1 MVAVN
6 DLFYCLVSVE
16 VTLVQF
22 GSIVGT
28 IALILALYILWKIQ
42 GVVLLG
48 FAAVVIATVI
58 NRLVQ
63 PLERLRMPRGVA
75 VVLALSVILIVVAGL
90 LSLAAPPVIQQFQDL
105 IRLIPELADQ
115 VTTWTGW
122 LQRRLPSELASEIQ
136 NLDSTAQNLQ
146 IWIERL
152 FGNFF
157 NLFFSTLG
165 VMINALL
172 FTFVTI
178 MLLLNPQ
185 PYRQGFIL
193 LFPSFYRDRI
203 DEILDQCE
211 STLTGWAIGVLF
223 NMTVIGILSATG
235 LWILGVPLPLANAI
249 LAAIL
254 ALIPN
259 LGPALS
265 VIPPAL
271 LGFLEAPWRGV
282 AVIILY
288 VIIQQIESNILTPLV
303 MQRQVSLLPAVT
315 LLSLAAF
322 GILFGVLGLF
332 LALPIVVV
340 AQVWITEV
348 LVHDIF
354 DPWKEA
360 RSHSSHAESEDGF
373 EGERSEGL

>member
-1 MVAVN
+1 MR
-6 DLFYCLVSVE
+6 
-16 VTLVQF
+16 F
-22 GSIVGT
+22 GSILGT
-28 IALILALYILWKIQ
+28 IALILALYILWEIQ

-75 VVLALSVILIVVAGL
+75 VILALSVILIVVAGL

-115 VTTWTGW
+115 VTMWTGW
-122 LQRRLPSELASEIQ
+122 LQRRLPSELASEIR

-185 PYRQGFIL
+185 PYRRGFIL

-223 NMTVIGILSATG
+223 NMTVIGLLSAIG

-259 LGPALS
+259 LGPVVS

-271 LGFLEAPWRGV
+271 LGFLEAPWQGV

-348 LVHDIF
+348 LIHDIF
-354 DPWKEA
+354 DPWQDA
-360 RSHSSHAESEDGF
+360 RSQRADSG
-373 EGERSEGL
+373 RSEELGTNKTGVEGGQGDQL

>member
-1 MVAVN
+1 M
-6 DLFYCLVSVE
+6 
-16 VTLVQF
+16 QF
-22 GSIVGT
+22 GSILGA
-28 IALILALYILWKIQ
+28 IALIISLYILWEIQ
-42 GVVLLG
+42 GVILLG
-48 FAAVVIATVI
+48 FAAVVFATVI

-63 PLERLRMPRGVA
+63 PLERLKLPRGVA
-75 VVLALSVILIVVAGL
+75 VMLALFTILIVVAGL
-90 LSLAAPPVIQQFQDL
+90 LSLAAPPVVQQFQDL
-105 IRLIPELADQ
+105 IQQIPVIADQ
-115 VTTWTGW
+115 VTNWTGW
-122 LQRRLPSELASEIQ
+122 LQGRLPSEVAAYIR
-136 NLDSTAQNLQ
+136 NLDSTAQDLQ
-146 IWIERL
+146 MWIERL

-157 NLFFSTLG
+157 SIFFSTLG

-185 PYRQGFIL
+185 PYRRGFIL
-193 LFPSFYRDRI
+193 LFPSFYRDRV
-203 DEILDQCE
+203 DQILDQCE
-211 STLTGWAIGVLF
+211 STLTGWATGVLF

-259 LGPALS
+259 LGPVLS

-271 LGFLEAPWRGV
+271 LGVLGAPWRGL

-288 VIIQQIESNILTPLV
+288 IVIQQIESNILTPLV
-303 MQRQVSLLPAVT
+303 MQRQVSILPAMT

-322 GILFGVLGLF
+322 GLLFGVLGLF

-360 RSHSSHAESEDGF
+360 RSHSHPKSDQQGAE
-373 EGERSEGL
+373 

>member
-1 MVAVN
+1 M
-6 DLFYCLVSVE
+6 
-16 VTLVQF
+16 QF
-22 GSIVGT
+22 GSILGT
-28 IALILALYILWKIQ
+28 IALILALYVLWEIR

-75 VVLALSVILIVVAGL
+75 VVLALSAILIAVTGL
-90 LSLAAPPVIQQFQDL
+90 LSLAAPPVVQQFQDL
-105 IRLIPELADQ
+105 IRLMPEIVTQ
-115 VTTWTGW
+115 VTSWTGW
-122 LQRRLPSELASEIQ
+122 LQERLPPQLASDIR
-136 NLDSTAQNLQ
+136 NLNAVAQNFQ
-146 IWIERL
+146 VWIERL
-152 FGNFF
+152 FSNFF
-157 NLFFSTLG
+157 NIFFSTLG
-165 VMINALL
+165 VVVNAVL
-172 FTFVTI
+172 FIFVTI

-185 PYRQGFIL
+185 PYRRGFIL
-193 LFPSFYRDRI
+193 LFPSFYRDRV

-211 STLTGWAIGVLF
+211 STLTGWAIGMLF
-223 NMTVIGILSATG
+223 NMTVIGLLSATG

-259 LGPALS
+259 LGPVVS

-288 VIIQQIESNILTPLV
+288 VIVQQIESNILTPLV

-348 LVHDIF
+348 LIHDIF

-360 RSHSSHAESEDGF
+360 RSQGGDSGV
-373 EGERSEGL
+373 ERSGIGEVRSEE

>member
-1 MVAVN
+1 M
-6 DLFYCLVSVE
+6 
-16 VTLVQF
+16 QF
-22 GSIVGT
+22 GSILGV
-28 IALILALYILWKIQ
+28 IALIISLYILWEIQ
-42 GVVLLG
+42 GVILLG
-48 FAAVVIATVI
+48 FAAVVFATVI

-63 PLERLRMPRGVA
+63 PLERLKLPRGVA
-75 VVLALSVILIVVAGL
+75 VMLALFAILIVVAGL
-90 LSLAAPPVIQQFQDL
+90 LSLAAPPVVRQFQDL
-105 IRLIPELADQ
+105 IQQIPVIADQ
-115 VTTWTGW
+115 VTRWTGW
-122 LQRRLPSELASEIQ
+122 LQGRLPSEVATYIR
-136 NLDSTAQNLQ
+136 NLDSTAQDLQ
-146 IWIERL
+146 MWIERL

-157 NLFFSTLG
+157 SIFFSTLG

-172 FTFVTI
+172 FIFVTI

-185 PYRQGFIL
+185 PYRRGFIL
-193 LFPSFYRDRI
+193 LFPSFYRDRV
-203 DEILDQCE
+203 DQILDQCE
-211 STLTGWAIGVLF
+211 STLTGWATGVLF

-259 LGPALS
+259 LGPVLS

-271 LGFLEAPWRGV
+271 LGFLEAPWRGM

-288 VIIQQIESNILTPLV
+288 IIIQQIESNILTPLV
-303 MQRQVSLLPAVT
+303 MQRQVSILPAVT

-322 GILFGVLGLF
+322 GLLFGVLGLF

-348 LVHDIF
+348 LIHDIF
-354 DPWKEA
+354 DPWKKA
-360 RSHSSHAESEDGF
+360 RSHSHAESD
-373 EGERSEGL
+373 SEGSEYSA

>member
-1 MVAVN
+1 M
-6 DLFYCLVSVE
+6 
-16 VTLVQF
+16 QF
-22 GSIVGT
+22 GSILGT
-28 IALILALYILWKIQ
+28 IALIISLYILWEIQ
-42 GVVLLG
+42 GVILLG
-48 FAAVVIATVI
+48 FAAVVFATVI

-63 PLERLRMPRGVA
+63 PLERLKLPRGVA
-75 VVLALSVILIVVAGL
+75 VILALFAILIVVAGL
-90 LSLAAPPVIQQFQDL
+90 LSLAAPPVVRQFQDL
-105 IRLIPELADQ
+105 IQQIPVIADQ
-115 VTTWTGW
+115 VTNWTGW
-122 LQRRLPSELASEIQ
+122 LQRRLPLEVAAYIR
-136 NLDSTAQNLQ
+136 NLDSTAQDLQ
-146 IWIERL
+146 MWIERL

-157 NLFFSTLG
+157 SIFFSTLG
-165 VMINALL
+165 VMINAVL

-185 PYRQGFIL
+185 PYRRGFIL
-193 LFPSFYRDRI
+193 LFPSFYRDRV
-203 DEILDQCE
+203 DQILDQCE
-211 STLTGWAIGVLF
+211 STLTGWATGVLF

-249 LAAIL
+249 LAATL

-259 LGPALS
+259 LGPVLS

-288 VIIQQIESNILTPLV
+288 IVIQQIESNILTPLV
-303 MQRQVSLLPAVT
+303 MQRQVSILPAVT

-322 GILFGVLGLF
+322 GLLFGVLGLF

-348 LVHDIF
+348 LIHDVF
-354 DPWKEA
+354 DPWQKA
-360 RSHSSHAESEDGF
+360 RSQSQTPSQAPPDDEV
-373 EGERSEGL
+373 

>member
-1 MVAVN
+1 M
-6 DLFYCLVSVE
+6 
-16 VTLVQF
+16 QF
-22 GSIVGT
+22 GSILST
-28 IALILALYILWKIQ
+28 IALIIALYILWEIR

-63 PLERLRMPRGVA
+63 PLQRLRIPRGVA
-75 VVLALSVILIVVAGL
+75 VVLSLFAILIVVLGL
-90 LSLAAPPVIQQFQDL
+90 MSLAAPPVVRQFQDL

-115 VTTWTGW
+115 ATGW
-122 LQRRLPSELASEIQ
+122 TVWLQGRLPDEVADYIR
-136 NLDSTAQNLQ
+136 NLDSTAQDLQ
-146 IWIERL
+146 TWIERL

-157 NLFFSTLG
+157 SIFFSTLG
-165 VMINALL
+165 VMVNAAL
-172 FTFVTI
+172 FVFVTI

-185 PYRQGFIL
+185 PYRRGFIL

-211 STLTGWAIGVLF
+211 STLTGWATGVLF

-259 LGPALS
+259 LGPVLS

-271 LGFLEAPWRGV
+271 LGFLDTPWRGI

-288 VIIQQIESNILTPLV
+288 IVIQQIESNILTPLV

-340 AQVWITEV
+340 AQVWVTEV
-348 LVHDIF
+348 LIHDVF

-360 RSHSSHAESEDGF
+360 RSHSSHTESEDGF